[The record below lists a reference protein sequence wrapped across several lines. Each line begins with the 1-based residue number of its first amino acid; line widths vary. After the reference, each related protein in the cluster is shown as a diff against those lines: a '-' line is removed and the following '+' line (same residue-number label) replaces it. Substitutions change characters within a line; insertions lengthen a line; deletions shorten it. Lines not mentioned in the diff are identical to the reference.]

1 MLHHYPQISPIHPPI
16 HHPPIAQ
23 PIHPSIHSIQPQLYS
38 HPAHSLLPHPQPQP
52 HPHHPSQHSPQTLI
66 PIVSTSY
73 LPSAT
78 TLYASLLQPLSIKLL
93 NPFPHS
99 QHQIQTQTSTFGFSN
114 VYPTQPLFSL
124 SQSTPHLPLRPAQI
138 SLSASSQQAL
148 HEFMSQ
154 CEILLPGCR
163 GNIEPRENGESCTVR
178 DFDGNLVEV
187 YWTTHTSRIPS
198 LYAPPNIS
206 PRISH
211 PQRALESTP
220 AFSPLRERELERHQP
235 FPPQRERN
243 VERERNNRVRED
255 KRIEQAQ
262 GNKRIALQNTPY
274 ETDNRPTRENRRV
287 LQWQQDVVNS
297 TRDHDDKYNDEEF
310 EETEEIDRSED
321 SGYPEDNEP
330 TPRQY
335 MSHKYLN
342 HNHREHREKRN
353 TSEPYQETHVRA
365 DNFQIHEALGED
377 YLPSHERRKEVRRQ
391 KDRYLHDSRRN
402 SNAARAERTAKKM
415 NLSPRSNPNFGLLAT
430 DEPKIGLGRRRARS
444 FSGSVSPSPTDFD
457 RLNLDGRGPPQI
469 SHEHYNERTKR
480 EMRFENELSRRKSD
494 RRRDSG
500 IGGLGGMK
508 ISVKDRADSEF
519 VPIQR
524 YRGEGKNT
532 IRASNQREKRH
543 ARKNS
548 ESSNTNKDSH
558 SRRLKGR
565 ELERINE
572 SRNRYQS
579 SQSETDVASDIS
591 YSSGF
596 ESAFESEFE
605 SEPDLRPESSH
616 RFKERRQVRG
626 NPDEGNGKQYQV
638 QDLER
643 IHKKKSTSQR
653 YEQNSK
659 KHSRKGKSRD
669 HDYKSNSHYSSGIP
683 VITQC
688 PSSNSGPSMGA
699 EKFIPVQV
707 PTPPSALPKHS
718 QRRDRR
724 KVPVTEDVDDFS
736 DDFQSFGE
744 NEYEN
749 STREWMD
756 KQSTPHVTSRH
767 RYDIG
772 HPSGDSAPQGSNR
785 RREPSRAARHRYV
798 SSPDPSETSSSID
811 KQRDRIRDRKG
822 KGRRSTRY

>member
-1 MLHHYPQISPIHPPI
+1 MLHHYPQISPIHPSI

-23 PIHPSIHSIQPQLYS
+23 PIHPSIHSIQSQLYP
-38 HPAHSLLPHPQPQP
+38 HPAHSLLPHTQPHPQPQPHPHP

-73 LPSAT
+73 LPNAT

-93 NPFPHS
+93 NPFPHA

-114 VYPTQPLFSL
+114 VFPTQPIFSL
-124 SQSTPHLPLRPAQI
+124 SQSSPHLPLRPAQI
-138 SLSASSQQAL
+138 TLSASSQQVL

-154 CEILLPGCR
+154 CELLLPGCR

-178 DFDGNLVEV
+178 DYDGNLVEV
-187 YWTTHTSRIPS
+187 YWSTPTSRIPS
-198 LYAPPNIS
+198 LYSPPNIS

-235 FPPQRERN
+235 YPPQRERN

-255 KRIEQAQ
+255 KRVEQVQ

-274 ETDNRPTRENRRV
+274 ETENRPTRENRRV

-330 TPRQY
+330 MPG
-335 MSHKYLN
+335 KF
-342 HNHREHREKRN
+342 KRN
-353 TSEPYQETHVRA
+353 TSEPFKETHARP
-365 DNFQIHEALGED
+365 DNFQMHEALGED
-377 YLPSHERRKEVRRQ
+377 YLPAYERRKEARRH
-391 KDRYLHDSRRN
+391 KDRYMHESRR
-402 SNAARAERTAKKM
+402 SSFVARAERTSKKM
-415 NLSPRSNPNFGLLAT
+415 NLSPRSNPNFGQLAT
-430 DEPKIGLGRRRARS
+430 DEPKIGSGRRRARS
-444 FSGSVSPSPTDFD
+444 FSGSLSPSPTDFE
-457 RLNLDGRGPPQI
+457 RLNLDGPGSPHN
-469 SHEHYNERTKR
+469 SYEHYNERTKR
-480 EMRFENELSRRKSD
+480 EIRFENELSRRKSD

-500 IGGLGGMK
+500 IGGLGGVK
-508 ISVKDRADSEF
+508 ISVKNRADSEF
-519 VPIQR
+519 VPLQR
-524 YRGEGKNT
+524 YRVEGKNYSRT
-532 IRASNQREKRH
+532 SNQREKRH
-543 ARKNS
+543 APKNS

-558 SRRLKGR
+558 SRRQKGK

-572 SRNRYQS
+572 SRHIYQS
-579 SQSETDVASDIS
+579 SQSDTDDASDIS
-591 YSSGF
+591 YS
-596 ESAFESEFE
+596 SAFESEFE
-605 SEPDLRPESSH
+605 SEPELRPESSH

-626 NPDEGNGKQYQV
+626 KLDEGNGKQHQV

-643 IHKKKSTSQR
+643 IYKRKSASQK
-653 YEQNSK
+653 YEQNLK
-659 KHSRKGKSRD
+659 RHSHKGNSRD

-724 KVPVTEDVDDFS
+724 KVPVNEDVDDFS

-744 NEYEN
+744 NQYDH

-756 KQSTPHVTSRH
+756 KQSNPHVTSRN

-772 HPSGDSAPQGSNR
+772 HPSGDSIPQSSNR
-785 RREPSRAARHRYV
+785 RREQSRAARHRYV

-811 KQRDRIRDRKG
+811 KQRDRMRERKG
-822 KGRRSTRY
+822 KGRRNPRY